1 MKFGPIHIDHIG
13 IATHQLDDHTT
24 FWKLIGLIPGE
35 HDETVADQG
44 VITRF
49 FSTSPATEGVPKA
62 KIELLEPTGEDT
74 PIGRF
79 LQKRGPGV
87 QQVCFSVGDLE
98 GLLTHLTK
106 NGIRLIDEVPRLGA
120 GGKMIAFVH
129 PSSTG
134 GVLVELTQSTNLN

>member
-13 IATHQLDDHTT
+13 IATHQLDDHTS
-24 FWKLIGLIPGE
+24 FWKLIGLIQSE
-35 HDETVADQG
+35 HDETVPDQG
-44 VITRF
+44 VNTRF
-49 FSTSPATEGVPKA
+49 FSTSPNTEIVPNA

-87 QQVCFSVGDLE
+87 QQLCFSVGDLE

-134 GVLVELTQSTNLN
+134 GVLVELTQSTNPN

>member
-13 IATHQLDDHTT
+13 IATHQLDDHTS
-24 FWKLIGLIPGE
+24 FWKLIGLIQSE
-35 HDETVADQG
+35 HDETVPDQG
-44 VITRF
+44 VNTRF
-49 FSTSPATEGVPKA
+49 FSTSPNTEIVPNA

-74 PIGRF
+74 PIRRF

-87 QQVCFSVGDLE
+87 QQLCFSVGDLE
-98 GLLTHLTK
+98 GLLMHLTK

-134 GVLVELTQSTNLN
+134 GVLVELTQSTNPN